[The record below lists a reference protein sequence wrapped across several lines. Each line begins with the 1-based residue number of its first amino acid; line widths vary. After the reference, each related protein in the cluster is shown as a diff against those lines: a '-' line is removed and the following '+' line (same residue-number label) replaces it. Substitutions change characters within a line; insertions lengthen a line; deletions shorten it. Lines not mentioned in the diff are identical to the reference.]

1 MITAKYES
9 RIKPE
14 GEYECIITKAHID
27 VTKSGKEYISIPMT
41 IREDIEQ
48 PYKKGKIFYALW
60 KRREPSALDMEVER
74 YSFDQLMQVCE
85 ACGIPAGTNF
95 ESLEDIL
102 DKISW
107 KPVLC
112 RLKHDEYNG
121 KQQEKVHYLKKTG
134 HPVNVQA
141 PVYAA
146 PEPAEEDD
154 GDLPF

>member
-1 MITAKYES
+1 
-9 RIKPE
+9 
-14 GEYECIITKAHID
+14 
-27 VTKSGKEYISIPMT
+27 
-41 IREDIEQ
+41 
-48 PYKKGKIFYALW
+48 
-60 KRREPSALDMEVER
+60 MEVEG

-121 KQQEKVHYLKKTG
+121 KQQEKVHYLKKTN

-141 PVYAA
+141 PEYAA
-146 PEPAEEDD
+146 PEPEVDD
-154 GDLPF
+154 GDLTF